1 MKKRVVKLTESDLE
15 NLVKRIIKES
25 DEDWMSNTYGKDL
38 HTEEEMNYVWDK
50 LNRMN
55 SDKIFD
61 LMELTF
67 NEEKMSVESFV
78 NYLPTHFG
86 LDEDYLIS
94 VLKQIQKEG
103 I

>member
-25 DEDWMSNTYGKDL
+25 DEDWLTNTYGEDL

-55 SDKIFD
+55 SDIVFER
-61 LMELTF
+61 MEKTF
-67 NEEKMSVESFV
+67 NEESMSVESFV
-78 NYLPTHFG
+78 DYLPTHFG

-94 VLKQIQKEG
+94 VLKQIQEEG

>member
-15 NLVKRIIKES
+15 KLVKRIIKES
-25 DEDWMSNTYGKDL
+25 DEDWLTNTYGEDL

-55 SDKIFD
+55 SDIVFER
-61 LMELTF
+61 MEKTF
-67 NEEKMSVESFV
+67 NEESMSVESFV
-78 NYLPTHFG
+78 DCLPTHFG